1 MSVKSGSS
9 SSHLA
14 RIRWAPRHVPR
25 ARRLQTAAVCI
36 WALLIPL
43 CLSAF
48 FFCCSLPMLWP
59 FLIPYLIWA
68 LAFDESPAKG
78 GRPKQWFRRWR
89 VWKYF
94 AEYYP
99 ARIVKETELPADRPY
114 LFGYHPHGII
124 GMGAFATFATDG
136 TGFSQHFPGI
146 SPHLLTLTSNFH
158 VPFYRDILLHL
169 GICSVSKRSCANIL
183 KRGAGE
189 AICIVIGGAAESLSA
204 HPGTADLT
212 LKRRLGF
219 VKIALQHGA
228 DLVPVFSF
236 GENDIYEQLSN
247 EKGTTVHKLQT
258 KFQSVFGFTLPLFHG
273 RGLLNYNFGL
283 MPYRRPIVCVVGRPI
298 HVTKTAD
305 PSRAQVEATQKL
317 YIEELMRDVMST
329 PTDTHAVLPST
340 HDNDS
345 NVNNPAIG
353 REAAAAATN
362 EIEQP
367 ANFNASSKKSPTE
380 LLNSGE
386 DTREISDGN
395 DNNNTP
401 NTTMVDKV
409 TEKIRGQSMADSA
422 PPATEIH
429 QPHSSGHP
437 SHSGSEGDSSDKETS
452 RKRKL
457 SSRSSVATETAA
469 RQHLKRPKESDV
481 PEKEEDS
488 EDIATVA
495 PAPTS
500 PKAGQVFGFGAFA
513 SNRSPFISTQSSA
526 SSTPAPAPEPQNR
539 SASRTPEEVTKNEV
553 TESKLP
559 EKLTDDRSPPT
570 FERPFGGGFAAF
582 ASGSPFQSSKPPP
595 SINPTSPPRE
605 SLAGPVRRSK
615 SPVGKHQAF
624 GQYSIGVSRFG
635 SHTARKPTQDDTNHI
650 SGDGEEKGVPGHTEF
665 DDILKAK
672 GVPGVETDDLMTKIE
687 MQQVQYNTGEEED
700 FTVFQTRAKLY
711 TQDEQFAYKERG
723 TGLLK
728 LNVRRSD
735 GEGARIVMRAE
746 GVLRLL
752 LNMAL
757 YPGLICELG
766 PDPKFVKVAEI
777 TPNERKLHAIKVGSA
792 KLAQELYDHLTEN
805 TPTKSAASGAQ

>member
-1 MSVKSGSS
+1 MSASSGSSS

-43 CLSAF
+43 CLSSF
-48 FFCCSLPMLWP
+48 FLCCSVPLLWP
-59 FLIPYLIWA
+59 LIIPYLIWA
-68 LAFDESPAKG
+68 LGFDEGPAKG
-78 GRPKQWFRRWR
+78 
-89 VWKYF
+89 
-94 AEYYP
+94 
-99 ARIVKETELPADRPY
+99 TN
-114 LFGYHPHGII
+114 
-124 GMGAFATFATDG
+124 
-136 TGFSQHFPGI
+136 FSQHFPGI
-146 SPHLLTLTSNFH
+146 NPHLLTLTSNFH
-158 VPFYRDILLHL
+158 VPIYRDILLHL

-204 HPGTADLT
+204 QPGTADLT

-219 VKIALQHGA
+219 VKIAMQHGA

-283 MPYRRPIVCVVGRPI
+283 MPYRRPIVSVVGRPI
-298 HVTKTAD
+298 HVTKTDD
-305 PSRAQVEATQKL
+305 PSKAQVEATQKL
-317 YIEELMRDVMST
+317 YIEELMRPSFAFDHYDRHLVVLESDDMSNVADTHSVAPSIQEDIANITNPVGECQMST
-329 PTDTHAVLPST
+329 TAT
-340 HDNDS
+340 
-345 NVNNPAIG
+345 
-353 REAAAAATN
+353 EADQSLERNTLSQTLATETLSSGKDAN
-362 EIEQP
+362 ELADINE
-367 ANFNASSKKSPTE
+367 
-380 LLNSGE
+380 NSG
-386 DTREISDGN
+386 SPV
-395 DNNNTP
+395 NT
-401 NTTMVDKV
+401 NMVDKV
-409 TEKIRGQSMADSA
+409 AEKIRGQSMVDGGPSA
-422 PPATEIH
+422 VETNQTKSSAR
-429 QPHSSGHP
+429 QSHSS
-437 SHSGSEGDSSDKETS
+437 SEGESSDKETS

-457 SSRSSVATETAA
+457 SSQSSVATETAV

-481 PEKEEDS
+481 PEREEDS
-488 EDIATVA
+488 EDLVLGTSV
-495 PAPTS
+495 PKS
-500 PKAGQVFGFGAFA
+500 PKTRQAFGFGAFA
-513 SNRSPFISTQSSA
+513 SSKSPFASTQSVCIDSYPHVNGNAHGLSKSTSPTQTLVSESQNRTSLKTSEVVPNNGIDESLVSGNSA
-526 SSTPAPAPEPQNR
+526 AVPSIPAPNR
-539 SASRTPEEVTKNEV
+539 PINS
-553 TESKLP
+553 
-559 EKLTDDRSPPT
+559 
-570 FERPFGGGFAAF
+570 GFAAF
-582 ASGSPFQSSKPPP
+582 ASVSPFQNPRTGIQPTTG
-595 SINPTSPPRE
+595 INPISPPQE

-624 GQYSIGVSRFG
+624 GQYSTGVSRFG
-635 SHTARKPTQDDTNHI
+635 THSTRKATQDDGSQPT
-650 SGDGEEKGVPGHTEF
+650 GDAVEKGVPVHPEF
-665 DDILKAK
+665 SDILQAK
-672 GVPGVETDDLMTKIE
+672 GEPDAESEDNATKLE
-687 MQQVQYNTGEEED
+687 MQRIQYNTGEEED

-728 LNVRRSD
+728 INVRRSD

-766 PDPKFVKVAEI
+766 PDPKFVKIAEI
-777 TPNERKLHAIKVGSA
+777 TPNERKFHAIKVGST

-805 TPTKSAASGAQ
+805 TPTKSMVSGA